1 MQTSNGSSESRQ
13 WNTVDTATVLLG
25 HHHLRF
31 GIDYRRLHS
40 ILTPPNNDAE
50 AVFESPESVL
60 TNSADLL
67 YIVKRDNATPSF
79 NETGVFIQDE
89 WKATPDLTL
98 SLGLRWEVNP
108 SPNSPPYTLLGN
120 LNVPSSLILAPRGTP
135 LWKTTWYNFAPRLG
149 ASWLVHDAARWETVV
164 RAGGGVFFDTDNELA
179 TQGYGGV
186 GFTAMNYLFGVALPA
201 VSSDFNFAPSLT
213 PPYTSSSIYAFPAHL
228 QLPYALEWNA
238 ALQQALGA
246 KQALTI
252 SYVASNGRRLLQQQ
266 ELNLSDLTANFG
278 TIYYLKNGVTSNY
291 QSLQASFQRT
301 LRNGIQVLAAYT
313 WGHSLDFGSNSFAL
327 PLTRGNSDFDVR
339 NTASAGLTWDL
350 PFIHDHTPVQALIS
364 HWSLD
369 GRLMARTAFPV
380 TLQGNLLTDQGS
392 GSTYFGNVNYDPSK
406 PLYLYG
412 SQFPGGRAINGGP
425 LAENPAIT
433 TAGGSS
439 AGNAPRNFMRGFNAT
454 QVNLALHRE
463 IPLHEAFRLQLRA
476 EAFNMLN
483 HPNFGYVDPNLND
496 QTFGQATQSLSQ
508 SLGTVSALYQQGGA
522 RSLQIALKILF

>member
-1 MQTSNGSSESRQ
+1 
-13 WNTVDTATVLLG
+13 
-25 HHHLRF
+25 
-31 GIDYRRLHS
+31 
-40 ILTPPNNDAE
+40 
-50 AVFESPESVL
+50 
-60 TNSADLL
+60 
-67 YIVKRDNATPSF
+67 
-79 NETGVFIQDE
+79 
-89 WKATPDLTL
+89 
-98 SLGLRWEVNP
+98 
-108 SPNSPPYTLLGN
+108 
-120 LNVPSSLILAPRGTP
+120 
-135 LWKTTWYNFAPRLG
+135 
-149 ASWLVHDAARWETVV
+149 
-164 RAGGGVFFDTDNELA
+164 
-179 TQGYGGV
+179 
-186 GFTAMNYLFGVALPA
+186 
-201 VSSDFNFAPSLT
+201 
-213 PPYTSSSIYAFPAHL
+213 
-228 QLPYALEWNA
+228 
-238 ALQQALGA
+238 
-246 KQALTI
+246 
-252 SYVASNGRRLLQQQ
+252 
-266 ELNLSDLTANFG
+266 
-278 TIYYLKNGVTSNY
+278 VTSNY

-327 PLTRGNSDFDVR
+327 PLTRGDSDFDVR

-350 PFIHDHTPVQALIS
+350 PFMHDHTPVQALIS